1 VELQKAVYSENSN
14 NLSLFEKK
22 FYVKERLNKI
32 DSEIT
37 ENEEKLFEKEE
48 FISLIEI
55 MRSYSSLPKE

>member
-1 VELQKAVYSENSN
+1 MELQKAVYSENSN

-55 MRSYSSLPKE
+55 MRSYSNLPKE

>member
-1 VELQKAVYSENSN
+1 MELQKAVYSENSN

>member
-55 MRSYSSLPKE
+55 MRSYSNLPKE